1 MYNLYFLKWNN
12 YYNRTYKPLNSVNE
26 AEVVGIIE
34 NCSNWNPNDGVDAEQ
49 YTAYSTF
56 VKIPDYMVVLENGEI
71 TSKWYVIE
79 CVRTRSGQFKVSL
92 HRDLIADYYDK
103 IKDSPMFIEKG
114 FLSASSPLIF
124 NKENMTFNQIKKGEY
139 LLDGNMNCAWIVG
152 YLARPKTGQEQPITG
167 SVAFGAPSYDYEI
180 ISGGSIT
187 SWEYY
192 KYSNLADSKVPLYQG
207 HAADEFGICTHDVA
221 GVSSQNWIYTMD
233 SEGDMTVNY
242 NFPNS
247 STIRTLKGGCE
258 RRLKKSFN
266 STYKAQLT
274 SQISSEVGLK
284 TQSYVNSLRDFDGKI
299 IKSNEGT
306 TKYWRVSVSSTV
318 SQIKHNVTAGAMY
331 NTFNEWV
338 SPEIE
343 TGYANEDSY
352 KLFTYVNDFTV
363 NLEDITPIVGEATF
377 TIGNVRTHLI
387 DAPYDMFAIPC
398 PVNKSTSVTVTKGSE
413 VYTYT
418 QDFSM
423 SLAMS
428 IIYQG
433 QTNVYDIQLL
443 PYNPVTGLT
452 RKSDGNLFCGSGM
465 TELDFNYVKQNN
477 TNVAVIFNCRQSK
490 FNKVISTTNRLPDSV
505 VFGESNPI
513 EKKVKNECSFLRIC
527 SPSGSN
533 SFDFSPMMNNGVTSF
548 TIDCTYK
555 PYTPYIRVCPSF
567 SGLYGKNYGDTR
579 GLIVQGDFS
588 LPVLTSEWQQY
599 EINNKNYSNVFNR
612 ENENLGIQHKY
623 QMTQQAISAVAGAL
637 GAGAQV
643 GGSVSSGFGLG
654 ASVASGAIAG
664 VASLGAGA
672 GDLLISQKLYE
683 ENMNYRKDMFSM
695 NLENIQA
702 RPQGLA
708 RTSAFTNNNKV
719 FPFVEL
725 YDCTDEEKE
734 ALRNKIKYNG
744 MTVGVIGTL
753 SNYIY
758 DAQVADEK
766 THYVKGQLIMTDID
780 DDYHS
785 YQALNNELDMGI
797 RFPVGG

>member
-1 MYNLYFLKWNN
+1 MFNLYFLKWNS
-12 YYNRTYKPLNSVNE
+12 YYNRTYKPLLSVNE
-26 AEVVGIIE
+26 AEIVGVIE

-49 YTAYSTF
+49 VTAYNTF
-56 VKIPDYMVVLENGEI
+56 VKIPDYMAVVEDGKI
-71 TSKWYVIE
+71 TSRWYVIE
-79 CVRTRSGQFKVSL
+79 CVRTRNGQFKVSL
-92 HRDLIADYYDK
+92 HRDLIADYYES
-103 IKDSPMFIEKG
+103 IKDSPMFVEKG

-139 LLDGNMNCAWIVG
+139 LLDEGINCAWIVG
-152 YLARPKTGQEQPITG
+152 YLARPQTGKEQDISG
-167 SVAFGAPSYDYEI
+167 SVSFGTPQYDYEI
-180 ISGGSIT
+180 ISNGSIT

-192 KYSNLADSKVPLYQG
+192 KYSNLASNRVPLYQG
-207 HAADEFGICTHDVA
+207 HSEDRFGICTHEN
-221 GVSSQNWIYTMD
+221 GSQGYLYIID
-233 SEGDMTVNY
+233 SEGDMKVDY
-242 NFPNS
+242 KYPNS
-247 STIRTLKGGCE
+247 STITAFKSGIGS
-258 RRLKKSFN
+258 RLRKSFN

-274 SQISSEVGLK
+274 SQVSSELGLK
-284 TQSYVNSLRDFDGKI
+284 TLSYVNSLRDFDGKI

-306 TKYWRVSVSSTV
+306 TKYWRVSVRSEVTEITHS
-318 SQIKHNVTAGAMY
+318 VTAGAMY
-331 NTFNEWV
+331 NTYVDWV
-338 SPEIE
+338 TPEIE
-343 TGYANEDSY
+343 TGTPNEDSF
-352 KLFTYVNDFTV
+352 KLIAYVNNFTV
-363 NLEDITPIVGEATF
+363 NLEDITPRVGQASF
-377 TIGNVRTHLI
+377 TISKTRTHLI

-398 PVNKSTSVTVTKGSE
+398 PVNRSASVTVTKGAE

-443 PYNPVTGLT
+443 PYNPVIGLN
-452 RKSDGNLFCGSGM
+452 RKSNGNLSCGSGM
-465 TELDFNYVKQNN
+465 SELDFTYVKQGD

-490 FNKVISTTNRLPDSV
+490 FSKIISTTNRLPDSV
-505 VFGESNPI
+505 VFDESNPI

-533 SFDFSPMMNNGVTSF
+533 SFDFSPMMNKGLTSF

-555 PYTPYIRVCPSF
+555 PYTPYIRVCPTF
-567 SGLYGKNYGDTR
+567 SGLYGKDYGDTR

-588 LPVLTSEWQQY
+588 LPVLTSEWKQY
-599 EINNKNYSNVFNR
+599 EINNKNYSNVFER
-612 ENENLGIQHKY
+612 ENQSLALQHEKRMIQQKV
-623 QMTQQAISAVAGAL
+623 AVAAGVAGAGL
-637 GAGAQV
+637 QAV
-643 GGSVSSGFGLG
+643 GSVSAGFGVGGGL
-654 ASVASGAIAG
+654 A
-664 VASLGAGA
+664 AGA
-672 GDLLISQKLYE
+672 VGGGLSLAAGIADINISKELYN
-683 ENMNYRKDMFSM
+683 ENMSYRRDMFGM

-725 YDCTDEEKE
+725 YDATDEEKE

-753 SNYIY
+753 YNYIY
-758 DAQVADEK
+758 NAQVSDET
-766 THYVKGQLIMTDID
+766 THYVKGQLIVTDID

>member
-1 MYNLYFLKWNN
+1 MFNLYFLKWNS
-12 YYNRTYKPLNSVNE
+12 YYNRTYKPLLSVNE
-26 AEVVGIIE
+26 AEIVGVIE

-49 YTAYSTF
+49 VTAYNTF
-56 VKIPDYMVVLENGEI
+56 VKIPDYMAVVEDGKI
-71 TSKWYVIE
+71 TSRWYVIE
-79 CVRTRSGQFKVSL
+79 CVRTRNGQFKVSL
-92 HRDLIADYYDK
+92 HRDLIADYYES
-103 IKDSPMFIEKG
+103 IKDSPMFVEKG

-139 LLDGNMNCAWIVG
+139 LLDEGINCAWIVG
-152 YLARPKTGQEQPITG
+152 YLARPKPDKDGKLPDPITG
-167 SVAFGAPSYDYEI
+167 SVSFGEPSYDYEI

-192 KYSNLADSKVPLYQG
+192 KYSNLASNRVPLYQG
-207 HAADEFGICTHDVA
+207 HSEDRFGICTKGIASKGEITYFDL
-221 GVSSQNWIYTMD
+221 
-233 SEGDMTVNY
+233 EGDVTTDSHYAN
-242 NFPNS
+242 NS
-247 STIRTLKGGCE
+247 GLQAIDKNGLRNTFK
-258 RRLKKSFN
+258 
-266 STYKAQLT
+266 STYKDQLV
-274 SQISSEVGLK
+274 SQVSSELGLK
-284 TQSYVNSLRDFDGKI
+284 TLPYVNSLRDFDGKI

-306 TKYWRVSVSSTV
+306 TKYWRVSVGSGV
-318 SQIKHNVTAGAMY
+318 SEITHTPTAGAMY
-331 NTFNEWV
+331 NTYVDWVTPSILTGNINQDSFRVTTSVNE
-338 SPEIE
+338 
-343 TGYANEDSY
+343 
-352 KLFTYVNDFTV
+352 FTV
-363 NLEDITPIVGEATF
+363 NIEDITPIIGQATF
-377 TIGNVRTHLI
+377 TIGNVRTQLV

-398 PVNKSTSVTVTKGSE
+398 PVNKSTSVTVTKGAE

-443 PYNPVTGLT
+443 PYNPVIGLN
-452 RKSDGNLFCGSGM
+452 RKSNGNLSCGSGM
-465 TELDFNYVKQNN
+465 TELDFNYVKQGD

-490 FNKVISTTNRLPDSV
+490 FSKIISTTNRLPDSV
-505 VFGESNPI
+505 VFDESNPI

-533 SFDFSPMMNNGVTSF
+533 SFDFSPMMNKGLTSF

-555 PYTPYIRVCPSF
+555 PYTPYIRVCPTF
-567 SGLYGKNYGDTR
+567 SGLYGKDYGDTR

-588 LPVLTSEWQQY
+588 LPVLTSEWKQY
-599 EINNKNYSNVFNR
+599 EINNKNYSNVFER
-612 ENENLGIQHKY
+612 ENQSLALQHEKRMIQQKV
-623 QMTQQAISAVAGAL
+623 AVAAGVAGAGL
-637 GAGAQV
+637 QAV
-643 GGSVSSGFGLG
+643 GSVSAGFGVGGGL
-654 ASVASGAIAG
+654 A
-664 VASLGAGA
+664 AGA
-672 GDLLISQKLYE
+672 VGGGLSLAAGIADINISKELYN
-683 ENMNYRKDMFSM
+683 ENMSYRRDMFGM

-725 YDCTDEEKE
+725 YDATDEEKE

-753 SNYIY
+753 YNYIY
-758 DAQVADEK
+758 NAQVSDET
-766 THYVKGQLIMTDID
+766 THYVKGQLIVTDID

>member
-1 MYNLYFLKWNN
+1 MFNLYFLKWNS
-12 YYNRTYKPLNSVNE
+12 YYNRTYKPLLSVNE
-26 AEVVGIIE
+26 AEIVGVIE

-49 YTAYSTF
+49 VTAYNTF
-56 VKIPDYMVVLENGEI
+56 VKIPDYMAVVEDGKI
-71 TSKWYVIE
+71 TSRWYVIE
-79 CVRTRSGQFKVSL
+79 CVRTRNGQFKVSL
-92 HRDLIADYYDK
+92 HRDLIADYYES
-103 IKDSPMFIEKG
+103 IKDSPMFVEKG

-139 LLDGNMNCAWIVG
+139 LLDEGINCAWIVG
-152 YLARPKTGQEQPITG
+152 YLARPKTGQEQSITG
-167 SVAFGAPSYDYEI
+167 SVSFGTPSYDYEI
-180 ISGGSIT
+180 ISNGSIT

-192 KYSNLADSKVPLYQG
+192 KYSNLADTAVPLYQG
-207 HAADEFGICTHDVA
+207 HSEDSYGICTNDSFTSDHT
-221 GVSSQNWIYTMD
+221 IYEFD
-233 SEGDMTVNY
+233 SEGEVTINY
-242 NFPNS
+242 KYPNS
-247 STIRTLKGGCE
+247 STI
-258 RRLKKSFN
+258 KSLVGNAARGLRASFLR
-266 STYKAQLT
+266 TYKEQLT
-274 SQISSEVGLK
+274 SQVSSELGLK
-284 TQSYVNSLRDFDGKI
+284 PLSYVNSLREFDGKI

-318 SQIKHNVTAGAMY
+318 SQVTHNVTAGAMF
-331 NTFNEWV
+331 NTMNEWV
-338 SPEIE
+338 TPAIYE
-343 TGYANEDSY
+343 GHANEDSF
-352 KLFTYVNDFTV
+352 KLFSYTNVFTV
-363 NLEDITPIVGEATF
+363 NLEDITPIIGQATF
-377 TIGNVRTHLI
+377 TIGNVRTHLV

-428 IIYQG
+428 IIYEG
-433 QTNVYDIQLL
+433 QTIVYDIQLL
-443 PYNPVTGLT
+443 PYNPVNGLT
-452 RKSDGNLFCGSGM
+452 RQSSGNLYCGAGM
-465 TELDFNYVKQNN
+465 SELDFNYVKQGN

-490 FNKVISTTNRLPDSV
+490 FSKVISTTNRLPDSV
-505 VFGESNPI
+505 VFDESNPI
-513 EKKVKNECSFLRIC
+513 EKKVKNECSFLRVS
-527 SPSGSN
+527 SPNGSN
-533 SFDFSPMMNNGVTSF
+533 SFDFSPMMNKGVTSF

-555 PYTPYIRVCPSF
+555 PYTPYMRVAPTF

-588 LPVLTSEWQQY
+588 LPVLTSEWKQY
-599 EINNKNYSNVFNR
+599 EINSKNYANVFQR
-612 ENENLGIQHKY
+612 ETENLEVQHKY
-623 QMTQQAISAVAGAL
+623 QMLQQKIGVAAGAL
-637 GAGAQV
+637 GSGLQAFGSSSAGFGAV
-643 GGSVSSGFGLG
+643 GGAVTG
-654 ASVASGAIAG
+654 VIAG
-664 VASLGAGA
+664 GLSAAAGIA
-672 GDLLISQKLYE
+672 DINISEKLYN
-683 ENMNYRKDMFSM
+683 ENMSYRRDMFGM
-695 NLENIQA
+695 NLDNIKA

-725 YDCTDEEKE
+725 YDSTDEEKE

-753 SNYIY
+753 YNYIY
-758 DAQVADEK
+758 NAQVSDET

>member
-1 MYNLYFLKWNN
+1 MFNLYFLKWNS
-12 YYNRTYKPLNSVNE
+12 YYNRTYKPLISVNE
-26 AEVVGIIE
+26 AEIVGIIE

-49 YTAYSTF
+49 VTAYNTF
-56 VKIPDYMVVLENGEI
+56 VKIPDYMAVVEDGKI
-71 TSKWYVIE
+71 TSRWYVIE
-79 CVRTRSGQFKVSL
+79 CVRTRNGQFKVSL
-92 HRDLIADYYDK
+92 HRDLIADYYQN
-103 IKDSPMFIEKG
+103 IKDSPMFVEKG
-114 FLSASSPLIF
+114 FLSASSPFIF

-167 SVAFGAPSYDYEI
+167 SVSFGTPSYDYEI

-187 SWEYY
+187 SWEFY

-207 HAADEFGICTHDVA
+207 HAADEFGICTSIPHAQARLTLFDL
-221 GVSSQNWIYTMD
+221 
-233 SEGDMTVNY
+233 EGDTTVDYNY
-242 NFPNS
+242 PNT
-247 STIRTLKGGCE
+247 STIKSFWTN
-258 RRLKKSFN
+258 RLKDSFK
-266 STYKAQLT
+266 STYKDQLV
-274 SQISSEVGLK
+274 SQIKSELGLK
-284 TQSYVNSLRDFDGKI
+284 PLSYVNSLRDFDGKI

-318 SQIKHNVTAGAMY
+318 TQIKHNVTAGAMY
-331 NTFNEWV
+331 NTFVNWV
-338 SPEIE
+338 TPEIE
-343 TGYANEDSY
+343 TGTPNEDSFR
-352 KLFTYVNDFTV
+352 LFTYVNDFTV

-377 TIGNVRTHLI
+377 TINNVRTHLI

-398 PVNKSTSVTVTKGSE
+398 PVNRVSSVTVTKGSE

-465 TELDFNYVKQNN
+465 TELDFNYVKQGD

-490 FNKVISTTNRLPDSV
+490 FSKTISTTNRLPDSV

-599 EINNKNYSNVFNR
+599 EINNKNYANVFDR
-612 ENENLGIQHKY
+612 ETKSLEVQHKY
-623 QMTQQAISAVAGAL
+623 QMIDQGFGVLTSAL
-637 GAGAQV
+637 GTGFQT
-643 GGSVSSGFGLG
+643 GGMASAGFGG
-654 ASVASGAIAG
+654 AKGAAIGAVTG
-664 VASLGAGA
+664 AASLGAGIA
-672 GDLLISQKLYE
+672 DLAISQKLYE
-683 ENMNYRKDMFSM
+683 ENMAYRQDMFNY
-695 NLENIQA
+695 NLGNIQA
-702 RPQGLA
+702 RPSGLA
-708 RTSAFTNNNKV
+708 RTSAFTNNNKI
-719 FPFVEL
+719 FPFVEF
-725 YDCTDEEKE
+725 YDATEEEKE

-758 DAQVADEK
+758 NTQVADET
-766 THYVKGQLIMTDID
+766 THYVKGQLIVTDID

-785 YQALNNELDMGI
+785 YQAINNELNMGI

>member
-1 MYNLYFLKWNN
+1 MFNLYFLKWNS
-12 YYNRTYKPLNSVNE
+12 YYNRTYKPLLSVNE
-26 AEVVGIIE
+26 AEIVGVIE

-49 YTAYSTF
+49 VTAYNTF
-56 VKIPDYMVVLENGEI
+56 VKIPDYMAVVEDGKI
-71 TSKWYVIE
+71 TSRWYVIE
-79 CVRTRSGQFKVSL
+79 CVRTRNGQFKVSL
-92 HRDLIADYYDK
+92 HRDLIADYYES
-103 IKDSPMFIEKG
+103 IKDSPMFVEKG
-114 FLSASSPLIF
+114 FLSASSPFIF

-139 LLDGNMNCAWIVG
+139 LLNEGINCAWIVG
-152 YLARPKTGQEQPITG
+152 YLARPKTGEEQPITG
-167 SVAFGAPSYDYEI
+167 SVSFGTPSYDYEI
-180 ISGGSIT
+180 ISNGSIT

-192 KYSNLADSKVPLYQG
+192 KYSNLPDTAVPLYQG
-207 HAADEFGICTHDVA
+207 HSEDSYGICTNEDPSAFGSDQMYLV
-221 GVSSQNWIYTMD
+221 D
-233 SEGDMTVNY
+233 SEGEVKVKD

-247 STIRTLKGGCE
+247 STIKALVGDAG
-258 RRLKKSFN
+258 RRLRASFIR
-266 STYKAQLT
+266 TYKEQLT
-274 SQISSEVGLK
+274 SQVSSELGLK
-284 TQSYVNSLRDFDGKI
+284 TLSYVNSLRDFDGKI

-306 TKYWRVSVSSTV
+306 TKYWRVTVGSTLTRV
-318 SQIKHNVTAGAMY
+318 AHNVTAGAMF

-338 SPEIE
+338 TPAIYE
-343 TGYANEDSY
+343 GHANEDSY
-352 KLFTYVNDFTV
+352 KLYSYVNQFQV
-363 NLEDITPIVGEATF
+363 YLQDITPIIGQATF
-377 TIGNVRTHLI
+377 TIGNVRTHLV

-398 PVNKSTSVTVTKGSE
+398 PVNKSASVTVTKGAE

-443 PYNPVTGLT
+443 PYNPVIGLN
-452 RKSDGNLFCGSGM
+452 RKSDGNLSCGAGM
-465 TELDFNYVKQNN
+465 TELDFNYVKQGDK
-477 TNVAVIFNCRQSK
+477 NVAVIFNCRQSK
-490 FNKVISTTNRLPDSV
+490 FSKVISATNRLPDSV
-505 VFGESNPI
+505 VFDESNPI

-533 SFDFSPMMNNGVTSF
+533 SFDFSPMMNKGVTSF

-555 PYTPYIRVCPSF
+555 PYTPYIRVCPTF
-567 SGLYGKNYGDTR
+567 SGLYGRNYGDTR

-588 LPVLTSEWQQY
+588 LPVLTSEWKQY
-599 EINNKNYSNVFNR
+599 EINNKNYSNVFER
-612 ENENLGIQHKY
+612 ENQSLEVQHKY
-623 QMTQQAISAVAGAL
+623 QMLQQGIGVAVGAL
-637 GAGAQV
+637 GAGVQAGSSASAGFGAV
-643 GGSVSSGFGLG
+643 GGAITGVVAGG
-654 ASVASGAIAG
+654 ASLAAGIA
-664 VASLGAGA
+664 
-672 GDLLISQKLYE
+672 DINISKELYN
-683 ENMNYRKDMFSM
+683 ENMSYRRDMFGM
-695 NLENIQA
+695 NLDNIQA

-725 YDCTDEEKE
+725 YDATDEEKE

-753 SNYIY
+753 YNYIY
-758 DAQVADEK
+758 NAKVSDET
-766 THYVKGQLIMTDID
+766 THYVKGKLIVTDID